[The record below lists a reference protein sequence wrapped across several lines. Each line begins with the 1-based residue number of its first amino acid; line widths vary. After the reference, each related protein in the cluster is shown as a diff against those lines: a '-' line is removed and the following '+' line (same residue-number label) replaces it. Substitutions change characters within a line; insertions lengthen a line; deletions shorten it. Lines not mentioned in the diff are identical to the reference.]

1 MLTALIYCAFSSPE
15 IQATELDFAHA
26 VLPISNA
33 NLLQVIPFP
42 GNKDRRAGLVVINSN
57 QPHGRILTQYAL
69 HNNASNSQANLID
82 EPPFDEPQWQEEFHL
97 TLGDEMQFFDVA
109 QIGGKAVL
117 LAYAAPRVFMLDT
130 RAKAFIPLVVMP
142 SIYKTPLAELSL
154 DAKMVFDVNNDGLD
168 DLLLPGFEGWR
179 VAIQSPT
186 GDFNLVQLLG
196 PQPLMSMESNTNVY
210 YRALMPF
217 FMDYNRDGQHDLA
230 FMQDGQFSIYNF
242 LANGRYAA
250 TAIMIDPNI
259 PAIKDDL
266 YSISFNSK
274 ASDHEDEQRLLTGIA
289 DFDGDGNDDLLIT
302 QYIVQGVFGIRS
314 QLNIHL
320 GFVAPEGQLSFPVG
334 PNSSVNS
341 GGIQFNHQLT
351 DIENDGRL
359 EILTTSVDFSVA
371 TIIRA
376 LLTRSVSMD
385 IGVYR
390 MSEGHYPK
398 SATVKRQIT
407 ASVSFAESKVFVP
420 AIYTADITGDGIK
433 DLLVQQGTDEM
444 QIFTGNGKRNLFAR
458 KPVRLKLSLPK
469 QRDDIQLLDLDGNG
483 RADLLMVLQQ
493 DELPDGSNILGHTL
507 APSINQNIKY
517 IVSVLF

>member
-1 MLTALIYCAFSSPE
+1 M
-15 IQATELDFAHA
+15 
-26 VLPISNA
+26 
-33 NLLQVIPFP
+33 
-42 GNKDRRAGLVVINSN
+42 
-57 QPHGRILTQYAL
+57 
-69 HNNASNSQANLID
+69 
-82 EPPFDEPQWQEEFHL
+82 
-97 TLGDEMQFFDVA
+97 
-109 QIGGKAVL
+109 
-117 LAYAAPRVFMLDT
+117 
-130 RAKAFIPLVVMP
+130 
-142 SIYKTPLAELSL
+142 
-154 DAKMVFDVNNDGLD
+154 
-168 DLLLPGFEGWR
+168 
-179 VAIQSPT
+179 
-186 GDFNLVQLLG
+186 
-196 PQPLMSMESNTNVY
+196 
-210 YRALMPF
+210 
-217 FMDYNRDGQHDLA
+217 
-230 FMQDGQFSIYNF
+230 
-242 LANGRYAA
+242 
-250 TAIMIDPNI
+250 
-259 PAIKDDL
+259 
-266 YSISFNSK
+266 
-274 ASDHEDEQRLLTGIA
+274 
-289 DFDGDGNDDLLIT
+289 
-302 QYIVQGVFGIRS
+302 
-314 QLNIHL
+314 
-320 GFVAPEGQLSFPVG
+320 SFPVG